1 MLLNVTAMKLTF
13 CSLLAGVALA
23 VVNAGATADPFANA
37 RAQMLE
43 AVQRDFEAT
52 RNELGQGALDT
63 RVTAALAAVPRHEF
77 VAADMRKHAYENRPL
92 PIGYGQTISQPY
104 VVAAMTQLLQLRPGE
119 RALEI
124 GTGSGYQAAI
134 LAELGAQVFTIEIIQ
149 PLGEAAR
156 ERLKRLGYER
166 INTHIGD
173 GYDGWP
179 ARAPF
184 DAIIVTAAAK
194 NIPSPLLEQLKVGG
208 RMVIPVGSP
217 FGAQQLLL
225 VRKDPD
231 GRVTT
236 RKLLPVRF
244 VPLTGRHGEK

>member
-1 MLLNVTAMKLTF
+1 MKTTF
-13 CSLLAGVALA
+13 CALLAGVVLA
-23 VVNAGATADPFANA
+23 AVSAGSAADPFAEA
-37 RAQMLE
+37 RRQMLE
-43 AVQRDFEAT
+43 VIRHDFKTT

-63 RVTAALAAVPRHEF
+63 RVAAALATVPRHEF
-77 VAADMRKHAYENRPL
+77 VAAEWRAHAYENRPL

-104 VVAAMTQLLQLRPGE
+104 IVAAMTQLLQLRPGE

-134 LAELGAQVFTIEIIQ
+134 LAELGVRVFTIEIIQ
-149 PLGEAAR
+149 PLGETAR
-156 ERLKRLGYER
+156 DRLKRLGYER
-166 INTHIGD
+166 INIHIGD

-179 ARAPF
+179 AHAPF
-184 DAIIVTAAAK
+184 DGIIVTAVA
-194 NIPSPLLEQLKVGG
+194 NHIPPPLLEQLTVGG

-217 FGAQQLLL
+217 FGAQQLVL
-225 VRKDPD
+225 VRKDSD

>member
-1 MLLNVTAMKLTF
+1 MKTTF
-13 CSLLAGVALA
+13 CSLLAGVVLA
-23 VVNAGATADPFANA
+23 IANAGATADPFADA
-37 RAQMLE
+37 RRQMLE
-43 AVQRDFEAT
+43 VVQRDFKAT

-63 RVTAALAAVPRHEF
+63 RVRAALAAIPRHEF
-77 VAADMRKHAYENRPL
+77 VAADLSKHAYENRPL

-104 VVAAMTQLLQLRPGE
+104 IVAAMTQLLQLRPGE

-134 LAELGAQVFTIEIIQ
+134 LAELGVQVFTIEIIQ

-156 ERLKRLGYER
+156 ERLTRLGYER
-166 INTHIGD
+166 INTRIGD

-179 ARAPF
+179 AHAPF
-184 DAIIVTAAAK
+184 DAIIVTAAT
-194 NIPSPLLEQLKVGG
+194 NHIPQPLLEQLKVGG
-208 RMVIPVGSP
+208 HMVIPIGSP